1 MSEQTADTL
10 SQKATPEF
18 RGSLV
23 RTVLISLILIA
34 LLPAAIIGTTSY
46 LRFRSSLQTQ
56 TYPLWH
62 KHIHFKSSN
71 YPHALNQMS

>member
-34 LLPAAIIGTTSY
+34 LLPA
-46 LRFRSSLQTQ
+46 
-56 TYPLWH
+56 
-62 KHIHFKSSN
+62 
-71 YPHALNQMS
+71 